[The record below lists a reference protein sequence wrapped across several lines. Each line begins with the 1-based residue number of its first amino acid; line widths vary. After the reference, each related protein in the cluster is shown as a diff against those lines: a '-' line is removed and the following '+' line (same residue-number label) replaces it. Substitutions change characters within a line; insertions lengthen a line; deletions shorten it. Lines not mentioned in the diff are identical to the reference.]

1 MGIKVQNLD
10 EGGNITDCGNEI
22 PKKES
27 FSKIKNFAFGENF
40 FKVLSIFLGLA
51 ILFLI
56 LKLRNKN
63 K

>member
-1 MGIKVQNLD
+1 MGIKVQDLD
-10 EGGNITDCGNEI
+10 QGENITDCGNEI

-27 FSKIKNFAFGENF
+27 FSIIKNFAYGENF

-56 LKLRNKN
+56 LKLRNK